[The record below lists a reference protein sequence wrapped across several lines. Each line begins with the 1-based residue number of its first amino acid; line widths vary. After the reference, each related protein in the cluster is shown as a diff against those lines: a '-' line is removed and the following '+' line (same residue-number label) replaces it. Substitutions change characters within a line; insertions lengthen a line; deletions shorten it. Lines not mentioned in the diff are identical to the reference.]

1 MPYKA
6 VIAGASG
13 LIGSNLLEILLNEPT
28 YNEVI
33 ILVRKATGIRH
44 EKLKEIIL
52 DFDTL
57 DDYKNDINGH
67 AVFCCLGTTNNKTP
81 DKALYRK
88 IDHDYPVTLAKL
100 AQANGVEQ
108 YHLVSSIGADINSS
122 TFYTKLKG
130 ETEEDIKTVGLK
142 TLHIYQPSFLKGD
155 RKEFRLMEKIL
166 IGLSYIIDPLL
177 TGSLKKYRSIPAK
190 TVAKAMYNESLN
202 KNEGVFTHP
211 SDNIKLIA

>member
-13 LIGSNLLEILLNEPT
+13 LIGSYLLEILLKASE
-28 YNEVI
+28 YDEVV
-33 ILVRKATGIRH
+33 ILVRKATGIKDK
-44 EKLKEIIL
+44 KLKEIIL
-52 DFDTL
+52 DFDKL
-57 DDYKNDINGH
+57 EDYKNDINGH

-81 DKALYRK
+81 DRALYKK

-177 TGSLKKYRSIPAK
+177 TGNLKKYRSIPAK

>member
-13 LIGSNLLEILLNEPT
+13 LIGSYLLEILLKASE
-28 YNEVI
+28 YDEVV
-33 ILVRKATGIRH
+33 ILVRKATGIKDK
-44 EKLKEIIL
+44 KLKEIIL
-52 DFDTL
+52 DFDKL
-57 DDYKNDINGH
+57 EDYKNDINGH

-81 DKALYRK
+81 DRALYKK

-177 TGSLKKYRSIPAK
+177 IGSLKKYRSIPAK
-190 TVAKAMYNESLN
+190 TVAMAMYNESMN
-202 KNEGVFTHP
+202 KKEGVFIHT

>member
-13 LIGSNLLEILLNEPT
+13 LIGSYLLEILLKASE
-28 YNEVI
+28 YDEVV
-33 ILVRKATGIRH
+33 ILVRKATGIKDK
-44 EKLKEIIL
+44 KLKEIIL
-52 DFDTL
+52 DFDKL
-57 DDYKNDINGH
+57 EDYKNDINGH

-81 DKALYRK
+81 DRALYKK

-122 TFYTKLKG
+122 TFYTKVKG

-177 TGSLKKYRSIPAK
+177 TGNLKKYRSIPAK

>member
-13 LIGSNLLEILLNEPT
+13 LIGSYLLEILLKASE
-28 YNEVI
+28 YDEVV
-33 ILVRKATGIRH
+33 ILVRKATDIKDK
-44 EKLKEIIL
+44 KLTEIIL
-52 DFDTL
+52 DFEQL
-57 DDYKNDINGH
+57 ENYKDEIKGH
-67 AVFCCLGTTNNKTP
+67 VLFCCLGTTNNKTP

-177 TGSLKKYRSIPAK
+177 IGSLKKYRSIPAK
-190 TVAKAMYNESLN
+190 TVAMAMYNESMN
-202 KNEGVFTHP
+202 KKEGVFIHT